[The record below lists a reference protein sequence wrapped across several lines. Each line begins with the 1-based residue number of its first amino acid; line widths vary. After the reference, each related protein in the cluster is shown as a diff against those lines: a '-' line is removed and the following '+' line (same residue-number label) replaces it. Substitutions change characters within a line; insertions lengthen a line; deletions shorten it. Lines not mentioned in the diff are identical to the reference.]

1 MRLVGYIE
9 IAENLLLGV
18 IYFPF
23 TEGLKECMF
32 FA

>member
-18 IYFPF
+18 IFPF